1 MITAGQGACTKKFFN
16 PINIASKKLFIASK
30 IKNNE
35 YKLKKVFV
43 SELEKFNGESMV
55 EFKGKVNIGSQ
66 VVVEGIKGISESDI
80 VRIN

>member
-1 MITAGQGACTKKFFN
+1 MRIGVPAE
-16 PINIASKKLFIASK
+16 